1 MELANDSDAKVRFYV
16 FKDLQKLN
24 SKQLVSVIRKNK
36 MDTSVI
42 QPQSGYIVSSQTV
55 IFYILFSIS
64 PVELVSF
71 SDSVRRYIL
80 GLKSQMY

>member
-1 MELANDSDAKVRFYV
+1 MLANDSDVKVRFYV

-42 QPQSGYIVSSQTV
+42 QPQSGYIDSSQTV
-55 IFYILFSIS
+55 IFYMLFSIS

-71 SDSVRRYIL
+71 SDSDRRYIL

>member
-1 MELANDSDAKVRFYV
+1 MELANDSDVKVRFYV

>member
-55 IFYILFSIS
+55 IFYMLFSIS

-71 SDSVRRYIL
+71 SDSVGRYIL